1 VVTRTDVTGEAACE
15 FRERWASAG
24 EGGLPDAV
32 EVKLSVSGIRDAG
45 ASEATLELDTETV
58 AALIPISAGG
68 TVPCDE

>member
-1 VVTRTDVTGEAACE
+1 
-15 FRERWASAG
+15 
-24 EGGLPDAV
+24 V